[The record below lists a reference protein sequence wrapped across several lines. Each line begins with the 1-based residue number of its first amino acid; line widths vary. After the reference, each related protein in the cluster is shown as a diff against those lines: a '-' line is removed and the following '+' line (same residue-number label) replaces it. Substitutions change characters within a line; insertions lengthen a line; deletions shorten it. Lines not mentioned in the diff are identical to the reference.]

1 MRMRSYFRRINGKMG
16 KYILKGRKTYL
27 KSSDSFTKAIGG
39 HCMFLSKKNY
49 INRYLRC
56 EN

>member
-39 HCMFLSKKNY
+39 HCMFLS
-49 INRYLRC
+49 
-56 EN
+56 